1 MSKKSSSKNGLW
13 ANAWKRLKRNKRA
26 MFGRFIFFLLVLIA
40 IAAPLIAPEGYNNQV
55 VTDQFIAPGSEHWF
69 GTDKLGRDVF
79 SRIVW
84 GARYSISIGV
94 VSVAISMILGGGIG
108 AIAGFY
114 GGTVDN
120 LIMRVM
126 DIIQAIPNILLAV
139 AISAA
144 LGTGLFNTMLAIGLS
159 GIPGFA
165 RLIRGSILS
174 IRESEYVEAARAIT
188 ASDGRIILKHIIPNV
203 MSPMLVQATMN
214 IGSSILAAA
223 SLSFIGLGV
232 QAPMP
237 EWGAMISD
245 GRNYIRHQWWI
256 ATYPGL
262 AIVLTVVSINLFG
275 DGLRDALD
283 PRLSR

>member
-1 MSKKSSSKNGLW
+1 MSKKSSAKNGLW

-26 MFGRFIFFLLVLIA
+26 MFGMFFFFALVLVA
-40 IAAPLIAPEGYNNQV
+40 ILAPLIAPEGYNNQV
-55 VTDQFIAPGSEHWF
+55 VTNQFIAPGSEHWF

-79 SRIVW
+79 ARLIW

-94 VSVAISMILGGGIG
+94 ISVAISMILGGGIG

-114 GGTVDN
+114 GGTIDN

-126 DIIQAIPNILLAV
+126 DIIQSIPNILLAV
-139 AISAA
+139 AVSAA
-144 LGTGLFNTMLAIGLS
+144 LGTGLVNTMLAIGLS

-214 IGSSILAAA
+214 IGSSILTSAA
-223 SLSFIGLGV
+223 LSFIGLGV

-256 ATYPGL
+256 ATFPGL
-262 AIVLTVVSINLFG
+262 AIVFTVVSINLFG